1 MSTVRSMK
9 IERSALMNESFQ
21 QFDLFQFH
29 DSQSLGAYNNNENDY
44 FTKFRQSRAI
54 ALMNNA

>member
-1 MSTVRSMK
+1 MK
-9 IERSALMNESFQ
+9 IERSALMNGSFQ